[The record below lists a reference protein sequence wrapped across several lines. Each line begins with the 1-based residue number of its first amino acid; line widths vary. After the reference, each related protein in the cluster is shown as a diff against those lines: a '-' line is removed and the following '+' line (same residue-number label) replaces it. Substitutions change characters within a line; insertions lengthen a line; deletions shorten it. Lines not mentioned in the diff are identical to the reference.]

1 MNTAVDIK
9 IILEG
14 KASSRLHS
22 WALEKPALRELQSV
36 SLNMIFYYSPLVT
49 FFPHKIIF
57 TLYVLGSI
65 WKTALP
71 RGVPVMHEVLGVCQ
85 HSQAE
90 PSLAH
95 APIYLNVKE
104 RLSRIFSE

>member
-22 WALEKPALRELQSV
+22 WTLEKPALRELQSV
-36 SLNMIFYYSPLVT
+36 SFNMIFYYSPLVT

-65 WKTALP
+65 WKKALP
-71 RGVPVMHEVLGVCQ
+71 RGVPLLHEFLGSASTARQ
-85 HSQAE
+85 NPAWHTL
-90 PSLAH
+90 PS
-95 APIYLNVKE
+95 N
-104 RLSRIFSE
+104 SM